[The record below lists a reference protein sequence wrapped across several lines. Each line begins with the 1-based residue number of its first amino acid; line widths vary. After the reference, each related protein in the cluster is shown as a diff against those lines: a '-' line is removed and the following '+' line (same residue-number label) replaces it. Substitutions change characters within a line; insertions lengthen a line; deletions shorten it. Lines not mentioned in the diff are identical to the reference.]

1 MGKMQ
6 RTKGA
11 SFEREIVKDLVAKG
25 YDDAKRNLE
34 QVREGGGDINLPGY
48 LLECKRYANIA
59 VYKWLE
65 QAEKA
70 KKDGQIPVVVARGDR
85 KEPIAILYWSDFM
98 GMMDNAEIFTKPYDP
113 MVSPVKAKG
122 SI

>member
-11 SFEREIVKDLVAKG
+11 SFERDIVKDLVAKG

-48 LLECKRYANIA
+48 LIECKRYANIA

-70 KKDGQIPVVVARGDR
+70 KKDGGAGEDDITRAEKHLDELTKKHEQHIDEILKH
-85 KEPIAILYWSDFM
+85 KE
-98 GMMDNAEIFTKPYDP
+98 AELLE
-113 MVSPVKAKG
+113 V
-122 SI
+122 

>member
-11 SFEREIVKDLVAKG
+11 AFEREVVRDLINLG
-25 YDDAKRNLE
+25 YDEARRNLE
-34 QVREGGGDINLPGY
+34 QVREGGGDINLPGF

-65 QAEKA
+65 QAKTAA
-70 KKDGQIPVVVARGDR
+70 KPEQTPVVVARADR
-85 KEPIAILYWSDFM
+85 KEPIVILYWNDFRE
-98 GMMDNAEIFTKPYDP
+98 MMDYAEVSTKPYNP
-113 MVSPVKAKG
+113 LVSPDKAQG